1 MNSASRTRRP
11 GRWLALGLLLSL
23 AWLAFRLFEPV
34 FTWHFGWHDLPGDE
48 SPAVSSS
55 APRWAAIAGRADTAL
70 REARARLQ
78 APALSAAVLVD
89 GQPAWAGAVGLADAG
104 TGKPVGLDARFRIG
118 SSSKAVTAMAL
129 AVLMDAGRIDID
141 RSVRHYLPALP
152 DHYQA
157 VTPRLAISHLAGV
170 PDYGLCLCFPVW
182 EHRNRRHFESVTAA
196 LSVFQ
201 DRPLLAA
208 PGSAFRYSSY
218 GSNLAGA
225 AIESAAGVPFNA
237 FVEKAVFRPLAMAD
251 SVADVAGAADP
262 RTVAFHEVEDGRWKY
277 ADPVDNSIRYPAGG
291 MLSTPSDM
299 VRLGHAFLADG
310 LVGAAT
316 RAQMLT
322 PQTLAD
328 GSENPQGY
336 ALGIRVSAEKTLLDG
351 ALETRIWSHHGTAVG
366 STSYFAIYPDLRL
379 VISVMM
385 NKGQTSLGA
394 LAPEADRLVELFV
407 DPARRSQAVA
417 RPNQPSSRRLGSQVS
432 SK

>member
-1 MNSASRTRRP
+1 MKSASRSRRP
-11 GRWLALGLLLSL
+11 GRWLALGLLLAL
-23 AWLAFRLFEPV
+23 AWLVFRLFEPV
-34 FTWHFGWHDLPGDE
+34 FTWTLGWHDLPGDE
-48 SPAVSSS
+48 PPAVGTS
-55 APRWAAIAGRADTAL
+55 APHWVGVAGRADALL
-70 REARARLQ
+70 REARGRLQ
-78 APALSAAVLVD
+78 APALSAAVMVD
-89 GQPAWAGAVGLADAG
+89 GQQAWAGAVGLADAG

-129 AVLMDAGRIDID
+129 AVLMDEGRIDID

-225 AIESAAGVPFNA
+225 AIESAAGMPFNA

-251 SVADVAGAADP
+251 SAADLAGAADP
-262 RTVAFHEVEDGRWKY
+262 RTVALHEVEDGRWKY

-299 VRLGHAFLADG
+299 VRLGQAFLADG
-310 LVGAAT
+310 LVGAGT
-316 RAQMLT
+316 RAQVLT

-328 GSENPQGY
+328 GSGSPQGY
-336 ALGIRVSAEKTLLDG
+336 ALGIRVSAEKSLFDG
-351 ALETRIWSHHGTAVG
+351 ALVTRLWSHHGTAVG
-366 STSYFAIYPDLRL
+366 STSYFAIYPDLGL
-379 VISVMM
+379 VVSVMM
-385 NKGQTSLGA
+385 NKGQTSLEH
-394 LAPEADRLVELFV
+394 LAPEADRLVELFL
-407 DPARRSQAVA
+407 DQAREALAGV
-417 RPNQPSSRRLGSQVS
+417 RPDQPSSGRRGSQAS